1 MELLQIANSLFGP
14 VNRLVSWLQDRA
26 NPARLQATR
35 ILQAFKA
42 HGVERIQINRLLPA
56 DLQLT
61 QFELST
67 ADELKKVIKPA
78 HINWIADFLALEPD
92 WLDGISEQTH
102 TLIDSYKHPGKLY
115 AWFREHAS
123 QPDQGGRY
131 KLHLLTS
138 DSAAITAAS
147 SGYFAV
153 VLEEFLDVGNGYL
166 SRYHHLTL
174 GAHFDHF
181 PWVQH
186 LMQILAIA
194 HFHQVI
200 MRRAVMPAANLNT
213 LSHCQGLIPE
223 LLRKA
228 KPHLLEADHEFW
240 GHFSGDPP
248 WLVQLRQHTQASLLD
263 DGLHDV
269 VASINQD
276 RQRFARLSRKALE

>member
-14 VNRLVSWLQDRA
+14 ITRLVRWLKNRA

-42 HGVERIQINRLLPA
+42 HGVERMQINRLLPA
-56 DLQLT
+56 ELQLT
-61 QFELST
+61 QFELSD
-67 ADELKKVIKPA
+67 ADELKKVIKPS
-78 HINWIADFLALEPD
+78 HINWMADFLALEPA
-92 WLDGISEQTH
+92 WLDGTSEQVH
-102 TLIDSYKHPGKLY
+102 TLIHSYKDPGNLH
-115 AWFREHAS
+115 AWFLEHTS
-123 QPDQGGRY
+123 KGYQGGRY
-131 KLHLLTS
+131 KLHMLTS
-138 DSAAITAAS
+138 DSADITAAS

-153 VLEEFLDVGNGYL
+153 VLEEFLYLDNGYL

-181 PWVQH
+181 PCVQN

-194 HFHQVI
+194 YFHKVI
-200 MRRAVMPAANLNT
+200 MRRSVMPAANLHT

-228 KPHLLEADHEFW
+228 KPHPLEADHEFW
-240 GHFSGDPP
+240 GHFSGDSP
-248 WLVQLRQHTQASLLD
+248 WLVKLRLDTDTSLLD

-269 VASINQD
+269 VACINLD
-276 RQRFARLSRKALE
+276 RQRFARP

>member
-14 VNRLVSWLQDRA
+14 ITRLVRWLKNRA

-42 HGVERIQINRLLPA
+42 HGVERMQINRLLPA
-56 DLQLT
+56 ELQLT
-61 QFELST
+61 QFELSDT
-67 ADELKKVIKPA
+67 DELKKVIKPS
-78 HINWIADFLALEPD
+78 HINWMADFLALEPA
-92 WLDGISEQTH
+92 WLDGTSEQVH
-102 TLIDSYKHPGKLY
+102 TLIHSYKDPGNLH
-115 AWFREHAS
+115 AWFLEHTS
-123 QPDQGGRY
+123 KGYQGGRY

-138 DSAAITAAS
+138 DCAAITAAS

-181 PWVQH
+181 PCVLH

-200 MRRAVMPAANLNT
+200 MRRSVMPAAYLHA

-228 KPHLLEADHEFW
+228 KPHPLEADHEFW
-240 GHFSGDPP
+240 GHFSGDSP
-248 WLVQLRQHTQASLLD
+248 WLVKLRLDTDTSLLD
-263 DGLHDV
+263 DGLHEV
-269 VASINQD
+269 VACINLD
-276 RQRFARLSRKALE
+276 RQRFARP